1 VHTAEEQANIAIVRR
16 VYAEILDRTDP
27 DAVDALIAP
36 GYIQHNPNAATGAE
50 GLKAMLRR
58 ARLRYPE
65 VRHDVKRILAD
76 GDMVAAHV
84 HVRFQP
90 DSEGFATVDI
100 FRFSEGRIV
109 EHWDVMQAVPTT
121 ESQND
126 NGMF

>member
-1 VHTAEEQANIAIVRR
+1 MHTADEEANIAIVRR
-16 VYAEILDRTDP
+16 VYTEILDRTDP

-36 GYIQHNPNAATGAE
+36 GYIQHNPNAATGAA

-58 ARLRYPE
+58 ARHRYPE
-65 VRHDVKRILAD
+65 VRHDVKRIVAD
-76 GDMVAAHV
+76 GDLVVAHV

-90 DSEGFATVDI
+90 DTDGFAAVDI
-100 FRFSEGRIV
+100 FRFSGGRIV
-109 EHWDVMQAVPTT
+109 EHWDVMQAVPP

>member
-1 VHTAEEQANIAIVRR
+1 MHTEQEAANVALVQR
-16 VYAEILDRTDP
+16 VYTEILDATDP

-58 ARLRYPE
+58 ARQKYPQ

-76 GDMVAAHV
+76 GDLVAVHV
-84 HVRFQP
+84 HVRFEP
-90 DSEGFATVDI
+90 DSLGFATVDI
-100 FRFSEGRIV
+100 FRLSEGRIV
-109 EHWDVMQAVPTT
+109 EHWDVMQAVPT
-121 ESQND
+121 EAQNA

>member
-1 VHTAEEQANIAIVRR
+1 VHTEQEAANVALVRR
-16 VYAEILDRTDP
+16 VYTEILDATDP

-36 GYIQHNPNAATGAE
+36 GYIQHNPSAATGAE

-58 ARLRYPE
+58 ARQKYPE

-76 GDMVAAHV
+76 GDLVAVHV

-90 DSEGFATVDI
+90 DSAGFATVDI
-100 FRFSEGRIV
+100 FRLSEGRIV
-109 EHWDVMQAVPTT
+109 EHWDVMQPVPA
-121 ESQND
+121 EAQNE